1 MAASTSVPRGRKSKR
16 PAGDV
21 IDNITT
27 DELEVFTTKDGK
39 SLAAVTLGRM
49 GGMARAAG
57 LTAKKRSEIAKKA
70 ATVRWSKG

>member
-1 MAASTSVPRGRKSKR
+1 MPRGRKSKR